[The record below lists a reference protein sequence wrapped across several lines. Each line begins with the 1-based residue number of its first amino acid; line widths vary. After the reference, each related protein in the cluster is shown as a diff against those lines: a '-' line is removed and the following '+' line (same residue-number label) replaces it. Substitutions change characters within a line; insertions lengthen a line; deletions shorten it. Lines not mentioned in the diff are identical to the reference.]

1 VNRADVESQRRQR
14 DDAASP
20 IGFVKVEL
28 KKEAVQRRQVGTVI
42 EPRVARFYRSK
53 QTKTVKNIY
62 QITTNFSN
70 LL

>member
-42 EPRVARFYRSK
+42 ERRLPYFIGPNRPKR
-53 QTKTVKNIY
+53 
-62 QITTNFSN
+62 
-70 LL
+70 